1 MQAAR
6 GTHLPPTLSRRHF
19 PKGSLSRPTYPL
31 VSTEGGRGGLAQIC
45 RKPLSQK
52 VRLSQLYII
61 DTKNRF
67 AGKKFNGPD
76 TFRGRGEDVSHA
88 HGAQGDVGTS
98 KRVNIKHKTKKNRT
112 CC

>member
-6 GTHLPPTLSRRHF
+6 EGHSSPSNSQSSPLSQGVSFSFH
-19 PKGSLSRPTYPL
+19 
-31 VSTEGGRGGLAQIC
+31 VSTCVNRGRGGLAQIC

-88 HGAQGDVGTS
+88 HGA
-98 KRVNIKHKTKKNRT
+98 
-112 CC
+112 